1 MNQPGSTGGW
11 SWRLSEIPSPDLAR
25 RLREATEEAG
35 RAAENLVQSRPV
47 IVSVKAPVTRS

>member
-11 SWRLSEIPSPDLAR
+11 GWRLSEIPSPDLAR

-35 RAAENLVQSRPV
+35 RAA
-47 IVSVKAPVTRS
+47 